1 VFNTKTPHS
10 VPTFLVD
17 GVAAGT
23 WRHENGR
30 ALLARSASGRLR
42 REQELEEEAERLGA
56 FHSA

>member
-30 ALLARSASGRLR
+30 ALLAPFGQRPPSAA
-42 REQELEEEAERLGA
+42 QELEEEAEQLGA